1 MQHCSQKR
9 VLSLVCQF
17 FMCLWDQH
25 VHCHCAGTLVQFEE
39 DLFIIVL
46 FSISARLLG
55 VKDIFQDVR
64 PT

>member
-1 MQHCSQKR
+1 M
-9 VLSLVCQF
+9 
-17 FMCLWDQH
+17 
-25 VHCHCAGTLVQFEE
+25 HCHRAGTLVQFEE

-64 PT
+64 PTQRKVEFHNVIKNLEISI